1 MKDKTLKILL
11 GIIARDPK
19 EKISC
24 KQMGSY
30 CL

>member
-1 MKDKTLKILL
+1 MKDQALKILL

-30 CL
+30 CF